1 MFPGPIC
8 VSLIPK
14 NVAEVFHPVTEGADC
29 IEVRLDYLDNP
40 AASDRIQWRD
50 LPAPVIATCR
60 GRDQGGRFAGSIDD
74 EMRILERAV
83 QNGARW
89 VDVDYRFA
97 RQFGPAKVIGS
108 YHDFEST
115 PENLEGLLDAVCQS
129 PVAVAK
135 IATFVRTWSDNRR
148 LLELLEKS
156 WPKPVIVI
164 GMGPMGQITRII
176 GPSRGSALTYTGVGA
191 GSAPGQLT
199 LRDLIDTYRFREI
212 GRSTQ
217 LIGIVG
223 NPVDHSRSP
232 LLHNSAFQAAGLDYV
247 YMKFPVERV
256 DDFFDNA
263 GPIGISGFSVT
274 IPHKVTVLPYLE
286 QVSAEARAV
295 GAVNTVY
302 RDEDQWKGD
311 NTDVHGIREALKGF
325 DARGKKVVVLG
336 TGGAARAAVA
346 ALDSAESVT
355 VLSRTREAGT
365 LDWSRQ
371 VQVDRLENCSSYE
384 TDLLVNA
391 TPVGMTP
398 DIESTPVSGP
408 IHAKLVFD
416 MVYNP
421 PQTRL
426 LRDAGAQGKQV
437 VRGTAMFVAQA
448 ARQFEIWTGKP
459 APESVYGAPAV
470 PLEI

>member
-8 VSLIPK
+8 VSLTPK
-14 NVAEVFHPVTEGADC
+14 KAAEVFSSVVEGADC
-29 IEVRLDYLDNP
+29 IEVRLDYLENP
-40 AASDRIQWRD
+40 QASDRIAWRD
-50 LPAPVIATCR
+50 LPAPVIAACR

-83 QNGARW
+83 RNGARW
-89 VDVDYRFA
+89 VDLDYRFA
-97 RQFGPAKVIGS
+97 GQFSASEVIGS

-115 PENLEGLLDAVCQS
+115 PEDLEGLLDAVCQS

-148 LLELLEKS
+148 LLELLGKS

-176 GPSRGSALTYTGVGA
+176 GPSRGSALTYTAIGA
-191 GSAPGQLT
+191 RSAPGQLT
-199 LRDLIDTYRFREI
+199 LSELIDTYRFREI

-223 NPVDHSRSP
+223 NPVDHSQSP
-232 LLHNSAFQAAGLDYV
+232 ALHNSAFQAAGLNYV
-247 YMKFPVERV
+247 YMKFPVEHV

-263 GPIGISGFSVT
+263 GPIGIEGFSVT
-274 IPHKVTVLPYLE
+274 IPHKVDVMRYLE
-286 QVSAEARAV
+286 QVSAEARVV

-302 RDEDQWKGD
+302 LDDGKWKGD

-325 DARGKKVVVLG
+325 NAQGKTVVVLG
-336 TGGAARAAVA
+336 TGGAARAVVA

-371 VQVDRLENCSSYE
+371 VNVDRLENCSKYE

-398 DIESTPVSGP
+398 DLESTPVSGT
-408 IHAKLVFD
+408 IHANLVFD

-421 PQTRL
+421 PRTRL
-426 LRDAGAQGKQV
+426 LRDAVVQGKQV
-437 VRGTAMFVAQA
+437 VAGTAMFVAQA
-448 ARQFEIWTGKP
+448 ARQFEIWTGHP
-459 APESVYGAPAV
+459 APEAVFGAPAA
-470 PLEI
+470 